1 MRDYVK
7 RWVKFY
13 VFRKAR
19 CKVSNA
25 SGHNYV
31 LKSIYNRKTARKE
44 DILLILAT
52 LGCGIIDDFSLYSQ
66 NLDSISF
73 KI

>member
-1 MRDYVK
+1 MM
-7 RWVKFY
+7 FSG
-13 VFRKAR
+13 KAR
-19 CKVSNA
+19 CKVSSA
-25 SGHNYV
+25 GGHNYV

-52 LGCGIIDDFSLYSQ
+52 LGYGIIDYFFLYSQ

-73 KI
+73 KFLKSIIFTGTS